1 MQQDKK
7 ESPWLK
13 VEIIFGVLGIVLT
26 IVLGFL
32 AIHYSNTL
40 KDYNNLSKW
49 GLGRAC
55 SRWPVHYLQR
65 GEHYP
70 ICSALLGGT
79 LTLPTL
85 LAARYGIWAPV
96 WVALA
101 TALAACL
108 GQFITYMIGYGGLG
122 RFPKK

>member
-7 ESPWLK
+7 ESPGSK
-13 VEIIFGVLGIVLT
+13 KEIIFGVLGIVLT

-49 GLGRAC
+49 GLGGMFLLAF
-55 SRWPVHYLQR
+55 
-65 GEHYP
+65 
-70 ICSALLGGT
+70 ITCSAVSITQFALPYWVVT

-108 GQFITYMIGYGGLG
+108 GRLLPT
-122 RFPKK
+122 